1 MDEIKT
7 NKYVNFLEETV
18 KSVMTME
25 PAAVA
30 VVGVLQDG
38 NVFTGYYN
46 CRIAD
51 LVAMAHSLYFD
62 SIMNEIRE
70 RADEV
75 KEALDELEEGG

>member
-7 NKYVNFLEETV
+7 NKYANFLEETV
-18 KSVMTME
+18 KSIMIME
-25 PAAVA
+25 PTAVA
-30 VVGVLQDG
+30 VVGILQDG

-46 CRIAD
+46 CDGTD
-51 LVAMAHSLYFD
+51 LAVMAHSIYAD
-62 SIMNEIRE
+62 SVMDVIRA